1 VILGNVRL
9 AAESARDDQE
19 QAAILADA
27 IKAAESATTLTRQLL
42 AYAGRTATEV
52 RLVDLSEHVGSIS
65 DLLTQA
71 RPKKVR
77 LELDLSRDLPVVMAD
92 TAQLQQVT
100 MNLVLN
106 AADAIGDSEGL
117 VRVSTGVATV
127 GPERIDCWLGSDS
140 AMPGE
145 FVTLQVSDTGGG
157 MGEETQ
163 AAIFDPFFSTK
174 TTGHGLGLSAVLGMV
189 KGHGGGIDVESK
201 PGSGTTFTVY
211 LPAAVRGTIKAD
223 LPTLT
228 PASQG
233 RGRVLVVDDEEGM
246 RCYLRRLLE
255 RAGYAVLEAG
265 DGVEALEVVDS
276 ESPDIV
282 VLDLNMP
289 RMGGEEV
296 LARLGRSHAALPVV
310 LSSGDDA
317 SELAS
322 RVASMP
328 RVRFVGKPYTED
340 KMLGTIERLLH

>member
-1 VILGNVRL
+1 M
-9 AAESARDDQE
+9 D
-19 QAAILADA
+19 
-27 IKAAESATTLTRQLL
+27 
-42 AYAGRTATEV
+42 
-52 RLVDLSEHVGSIS
+52 
-65 DLLTQA
+65 
-71 RPKKVR
+71 
-77 LELDLSRDLPVVMAD
+77 
-92 TAQLQQVT
+92 
-100 MNLVLN
+100 
-106 AADAIGDSEGL
+106 
-117 VRVSTGVATV
+117 
-127 GPERIDCWLGSDS
+127 
-140 AMPGE
+140 
-145 FVTLQVSDTGGG
+145 
-157 MGEETQ
+157 EETL

-174 TTGHGLGLSAVLGMV
+174 STGHGLGLSAVLGMV

-201 PGSGTTFTVY
+201 PGNGTSFTVY
-211 LPAAVRGTIKAD
+211 LPAAAHGAILED
-223 LPTLT
+223 LPSV
-228 PASQG
+228 PAASRG

-265 DGVEALEVVDS
+265 DGVEALEVVDT

-340 KMLGTIERLLH
+340 KMLGTIDRLLH